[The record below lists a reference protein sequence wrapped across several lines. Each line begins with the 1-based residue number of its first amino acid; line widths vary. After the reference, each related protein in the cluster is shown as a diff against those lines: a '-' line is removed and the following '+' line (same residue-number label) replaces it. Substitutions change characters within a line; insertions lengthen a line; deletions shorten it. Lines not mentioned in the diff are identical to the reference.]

1 MGKMIQAL
9 DGRAERLPMKQ
20 EKKRQMHDRKI
31 LLIDDQLSHLR
42 MLKKMFEKYGCQAV
56 TVDSAEE
63 AELIL
68 EWNPGIHALVTDLK
82 MPWLNGIDFCKKTKI
97 KYPDIQIYALSG
109 YLEEYGRNALDEA
122 GFDGVYQK
130 PVCFEMIEDMLN
142 AIEKGASDNR

>member
-1 MGKMIQAL
+1 MIQAL

-42 MLKKMFEKYGCQAV
+42 MLKKMFERYGCQAV

-82 MPWLNGIDFCKKTKI
+82 MPWLNGIDFCKKTKK

-109 YLEEYGRNALDEA
+109 YLEEYGRKALDEA
-122 GFDGVYQK
+122 GFDDVYQK

>member
-1 MGKMIQAL
+1 MIQAL
-9 DGRAERLPMKQ
+9 NRGANRLPMKQ

-42 MLKKMFEKYGCQAV
+42 MLKSMFARYGCQAV

-68 EWNPGIHALVTDLK
+68 EWNPGFDALITDLK
-82 MPWLNGIDFCKKTKI
+82 MPWLNGVEFCKKTKK
-97 KYPDIQIYALSG
+97 KYPDIQIFALSG
-109 YLEEYGRNALDEA
+109 FLEAYGRNALDEA
-122 GFDGVYQK
+122 GFDGAYQK

>member
-1 MGKMIQAL
+1 MPKK
-9 DGRAERLPMKQ
+9 PKKQ
-20 EKKRQMHDRKI
+20 RPMHDGKI

-42 MLKKMFEKYGCQAV
+42 TLKNMFERYGCQAV

-68 EWNPGIHALVTDLK
+68 EWNPGFDALITDLK
-82 MPWLNGIDFCKKTKI
+82 MPWVNGVDFCKRTK
-97 KYPDIQIYALSG
+97 KKHPNLQIYALSG

-130 PVCFEMIEDMLN
+130 PICFEMIEDMLN
-142 AIEKGASDNR
+142 AIEKGTSETDDAI

>member
-1 MGKMIQAL
+1 M
-9 DGRAERLPMKQ
+9 PMRQ

-42 MLKKMFEKYGCQAV
+42 MLKSMFKRYGCQAV

-68 EWNPGIHALVTDLK
+68 EWNPGFDALITDLK
-82 MPWLNGIDFCKKTKI
+82 MPWLNGVDFCKKTK
-97 KYPDIQIYALSG
+97 KRYPDIQIYALSG

-130 PVCFEMIEDMLN
+130 PVYFEMIEDMLN
-142 AIEKGASDNR
+142 AIEKGAADNR